1 MDAEGQSGVYST
13 VLEIN
18 QLQDSWPGGVPFITM
33 QQATNDNHKDEKMTS
48 LRLNI
53 EIPGV
58 KPSNVRNLQVF
69 AAFDYF
75 LSEKLQIEM

>member
-1 MDAEGQSGVYST
+1 
-13 VLEIN
+13 
-18 QLQDSWPGGVPFITM
+18 M